1 MTENYF
7 SLTEKIILSVGIFT
21 ALGAFVHEVRRRG
34 WIISKGIGSLPF
46 DKIHLRLLRV
56 FREVILH
63 ERVIRDRFWPGLM
76 HALVFWGFMVFGL
89 VTINHFAIGFN
100 HPILSPEANHV
111 YSLIVIPFSLLV
123 LMGISYLAWRRFMV
137 QPKALGKPSPTSA
150 LVSFFI
156 MLLMVTYLL
165 GELHLLD
172 KIHLSNSVWKIN
184 WWIHSFLILGFLFLI
199 PRSKHLHLVL
209 GPFNIFFKGFTQPN
223 HEPVKIDMEA
233 TEKELDD
240 MLSNLSKMTKKQVMD
255 VFSCVECGRCM
266 DVCPAN
272 RGGGILDPK
281 HHFMLD
287 FRDSLLK
294 NEQIDLLSQINV
306 EAGWECTTCQACTEV
321 CPVGNDVEKSDE
333 IRRLQVLVEG
343 QVPQEYQALFTNL
356 QNTGNTEGATQSSL
370 TDRLP
375 KYEASMEYVLWLGC
389 FAKYELDPDFTKS
402 VENFIQILDVANVTY
417 GVLENEHCSGDPA
430 NRLGDKLT
438 YAMLREH
445 NLELLKEVKKVVTMC
460 PHCVVNLKQEYS
472 KYKEIKYT
480 VHHHSQVIGDLI
492 ENGKIHMQMN
502 DNGKVT
508 YHDPCNLSRM
518 LDVVEAPRMAIQS
531 ATDEFIEL
539 PESGK
544 NTLCCGAGGG
554 LWWKK
559 ETTGRTHLVR
569 AEQVVE
575 SEADTVVT
583 GCNFCYG
590 MMNQGLNPLTPE
602 DRDPIKVKDIADF
615 VADNL
620 SA

>member
-1 MTENYF
+1 M
-7 SLTEKIILSVGIFT
+7 
-21 ALGAFVHEVRRRG
+21 LGEFHAFET
-34 WIISKGIGSLPF
+34 
-46 DKIHLRLLRV
+46 IHLTNT
-56 FREVILH
+56 
-63 ERVIRDRFWPGLM
+63 
-76 HALVFWGFMVFGL
+76 A
-89 VTINHFAIGFN
+89 
-100 HPILSPEANHV
+100 
-111 YSLIVIPFSLLV
+111 
-123 LMGISYLAWRRFMV
+123 
-137 QPKALGKPSPTSA
+137 
-150 LVSFFI
+150 
-156 MLLMVTYLL
+156 
-165 GELHLLD
+165 
-172 KIHLSNSVWKIN
+172 WKIN
-184 WWIHSFLILGFLFLI
+184 WWIHSFLILAFLFLI

-209 GPFNIFFKGFTQPN
+209 GPFNIFFKSFNNAN
-223 HEPVKIDMEA
+223 HEPVQINMEA
-233 TEKELDD
+233 TEEELDG
-240 MLSNLSKMTKKQVMD
+240 MLSDLNKMTKKQVMD